1 MLAPTTRAPRWTSQ
15 RRVLELHLSE
25 LHKCGDLD
33 RLKQVQAQVYKSH
46 LHRDPF
52 VVPKLVSAYSLCG
65 RLPGA
70 LSAFHQVP
78 SPNTL
83 LYNTLIR
90 ACAHGSRSRSLAFD
104 AFFDMR
110 RSEVFPDN
118 FTYPFLLKA
127 CLGPSALS
135 QVEMVHAHVVKLG
148 FLCDIF
154 VPNALIDAYSKN
166 GGLGLVAAKKMFDGM
181 PERDIV
187 SWNTVIAGLVR
198 AGDVKEA
205 HRMFDRMPE
214 RDTVSWNTLL
224 DGHAKSGEMD
234 EAFELFENMPER
246 NVVSWSSVV
255 SGYCKKGDMEMAR
268 LLFDKMPSKNLVS
281 WTIMISGYAEKGLAT
296 EALSLFDQMVN
307 SGLEPDVATIVSIL
321 AACAESGLLALGK
334 RINSYVG
341 RNKLRHTTHVCNALI
356 DMYAK
361 CGCLDIACD
370 LFEGMVER
378 DLVSWNSMLQGFA
391 MHGHGEKALDIFFR
405 MKREGIRPD
414 GVTFLGVLCACTHVG
429 FIEEARKYFASMER
443 DYGIVPQIE
452 HYGCM
457 IDLLGRGGLLKEAF
471 DLTKSMPWEPNAI
484 IWGSLLGACRVHNN
498 VEFAEEAV
506 NELIKVEPSDAG
518 NYAILSNI
526 YAAAGRW
533 DGMSKAR
540 VQMKGTGAQKPAG
553 SSWIELG
560 DVVHEFTV
568 GDRTHPESDRIFM
581 MLDRLGEH
589 LKKAGYFPRAYS

>member
-33 RLKQVQAQVYKSH
+33 RLKQIQAQVYKSH

-181 PERDIV
+181 PERDTV

-205 HRMFDRMPE
+205 RQMFDRMPE
-214 RDTVSWNTLL
+214 RDTVTWNTLL
-224 DGHAKSGEMD
+224 DAHAKAGEMD
-234 EAFELFENMPER
+234 EAFELFERMPER
-246 NVVSWSSVV
+246 NVVSWSPV
-255 SGYCKKGDMEMAR
+255 SATAR
-268 LLFDKMPSKNLVS
+268 
-281 WTIMISGYAEKGLAT
+281 
-296 EALSLFDQMVN
+296 
-307 SGLEPDVATIVSIL
+307 
-321 AACAESGLLALGK
+321 
-334 RINSYVG
+334 R
-341 RNKLRHTTHVCNALI
+341 
-356 DMYAK
+356 
-361 CGCLDIACD
+361 
-370 LFEGMVER
+370 
-378 DLVSWNSMLQGFA
+378 
-391 MHGHGEKALDIFFR
+391 
-405 MKREGIRPD
+405 REGIRPD

-526 YAAAGRW
+526 YAAAGG
-533 DGMSKAR
+533 GM
-540 VQMKGTGAQKPAG
+540 GTGAQKPAG

-581 MLDRLGEH
+581 MLDRIGEH